1 MPQAIDR
8 AQETLQ
14 MFEEG
19 SEENKQ
25 LKAMQGEIDNLKT
38 GVKEAAMW
46 YWPILAMAM
55 TALGVTRLVFPPVVI
70 VGFAASWL
78 ISALAPAKP
87 TLMDNIE
94 EVRQSAGSITN
105 IERLSIEALDK
116 RRYYA
121 LQSRNMLQNA
131 LLAPNLENFQVLI
144 AQDCQQKLN
153 AEVEKAVKEI
163 YERNQA
169 CSIAENWFKKTEHV
183 QKRAQGMNS
192 TEIVMMIAEEGKQYS
207 EEPKTQAQE
216 KEESKWCDCCQ
227 VM

>member
-1 MPQAIDR
+1 
-8 AQETLQ
+8 

-25 LKAMQGEIDNLKT
+25 LKAMQGEIDDLKA
-38 GVKEAAMW
+38 GVREVAMW

-55 TALGVTRLVFPPVVI
+55 AALGVTGLVFPPVVI

-94 EVRQSAGSITN
+94 EVQQSAGSIAN

-121 LQSRNMLQNA
+121 LRSRNMLQNA

-169 CSIAENWFKKTEHV
+169 CSTAENRFKKTEHV
-183 QKRAQGMNS
+183 QKRQR
-192 TEIVMMIAEEGKQYS
+192 IH
-207 EEPKTQAQE
+207 
-216 KEESKWCDCCQ
+216 
-227 VM
+227 